1 MVLDIIILA
10 IIVLSIV
17 FGYRAGFVVTLANE
31 FYRESPDSSLRL
43 RDRL

>member
-17 FGYRAGFVVTLANE
+17 FGYRAGFVVTLANTIGWIGS
-31 FYRESPDSSLRL
+31 FIAAQFL
-43 RDRL
+43 